1 MIFLCCIFKIQCTP
15 TISKSHLSTAFPN
28 GTNTVFVYFSHSSY
42 FFPFLPAPGSLQ
54 ATRALMIV
62 GIIVSIAGL
71 GVACMGMK
79 CTTCGGNNKLRKSR
93 VAMTG
98 GIILLVGGE
107 EAIVMFDDM
116 QMDEN

>member
-1 MIFLCCIFKIQCTP
+1 MFETFL
-15 TISKSHLSTAFPN
+15 TILKLHSHMPQNISTSIHCLHTHKHTHTTCDLLELKAF
-28 GTNTVFVYFSHSSY
+28 FFSS
-42 FFPFLPAPGSLQ
+42 AGSLQ

-79 CTTCGGNNKLRKSR
+79 CTTCGGSDKLHKSR

-107 EAIVMFDDM
+107 DGRALLEISPPS
-116 QMDEN
+116 Q

>member
-1 MIFLCCIFKIQCTP
+1 MKTFFLRLPPQSAADFHHSDIFF
-15 TISKSHLSTAFPN
+15 
-28 GTNTVFVYFSHSSY
+28 
-42 FFPFLPAPGSLQ
+42 PGSLQ

-79 CTTCGGNNKLRKSR
+79 CTTCGGNDKLRKSR

-107 EAIVMFDDM
+107 DASAQLLVQNLMVFTAKS
-116 QMDEN
+116 NAFSPPRAVCHRGVLLVRT

>member
-1 MIFLCCIFKIQCTP
+1 MLSELQFACIIQQVDYVFKVPYLFVPFIICASIFHRAKD
-15 TISKSHLSTAFPN
+15 HLFIPKLSLA
-28 GTNTVFVYFSHSSY
+28 
-42 FFPFLPAPGSLQ
+42 APGSLQ

-79 CTTCGGNNKLRKSR
+79 CTTCAGTDKLRKSR
-93 VAMTG
+93 IAMTG

-107 EAIVMFDDM
+107 DTYLYNSF
-116 QMDEN
+116 

>member
-1 MIFLCCIFKIQCTP
+1 MLFLF
-15 TISKSHLSTAFPN
+15 SSHTSSFYSP
-28 GTNTVFVYFSHSSY
+28 FSPS
-42 FFPFLPAPGSLQ
+42 APGSLQ

-79 CTTCGGNNKLRKSR
+79 CTTCAGSDKLRKSR
-93 VAMTG
+93 IAMTG

-107 EAIVMFDDM
+107 EDTNAPFIVTVVLRFD
-116 QMDEN
+116 QTYSSKSNI

>member
-1 MIFLCCIFKIQCTP
+1 MFLQSAAFLTILSRTSTFNKTKQNIF
-15 TISKSHLSTAFPN
+15 TIH
-28 GTNTVFVYFSHSSY
+28 
-42 FFPFLPAPGSLQ
+42 FLPFSLSATGSLQ

-79 CTTCGGNNKLRKSR
+79 CTTCAGSDKLRKSR
-93 VAMTG
+93 IAMTG

-107 EAIVMFDDM
+107 DA
-116 QMDEN
+116 N

>member
-1 MIFLCCIFKIQCTP
+1 M
-15 TISKSHLSTAFPN
+15 S
-28 GTNTVFVYFSHSSY
+28 
-42 FFPFLPAPGSLQ
+42 PAGALQ

-62 GIIVSIAGL
+62 GIIVSVAGL

-79 CTTCGGNNKLRKSR
+79 CTTCGGSDKLRKSR

-107 EAIVMFDDM
+107 DKLF
-116 QMDEN
+116 